1 MSAPDTAHDGM
12 PADALFNTM
21 TVAPRRRR
29 TMWDRTRRAWRHF
42 VGTGVFL
49 AMLAVCVGLVA
60 LSR

>member
-1 MSAPDTAHDGM
+1 MNAPDTAHDGM

-29 TMWDRTRRAWRHF
+29 TLLERVRRAWRHYL
-42 VGTGVFL
+42 GTGVFL
-49 AMLAVCVGLVA
+49 AMLVVCVGLVA